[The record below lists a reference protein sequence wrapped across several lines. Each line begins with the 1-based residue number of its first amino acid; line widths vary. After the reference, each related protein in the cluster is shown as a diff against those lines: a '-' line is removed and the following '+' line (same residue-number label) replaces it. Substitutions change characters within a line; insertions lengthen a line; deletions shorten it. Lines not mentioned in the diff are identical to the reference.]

1 MELLIESLEGDIYL
15 AYEIEGKHKSPL
27 LDHHSTPKTFRSLE
41 QVREY
46 CSGDRYQS
54 ASLLQAT
61 AYDEMCG
68 FNDSERNS
76 TVMNLNWF

>member
-15 AYEIEGKHKSPL
+15 AYQVQGKRKAPL
-27 LDHHSTPKTFRSLE
+27 LDRHNNPRTFRSLE

-46 CSGDRYQS
+46 CSSETYQS

-68 FNDSERNS
+68 ISNAEQSS
-76 TVMNLNWF
+76 AVMNLNWF

>member
-15 AYEIEGKHKSPL
+15 AYQIQGERKAPL
-27 LDHHSTPKTFRSLE
+27 LDHHNNPRTFRSLE

-46 CSGDRYQS
+46 CSSETYHS
-54 ASLLQAT
+54 ASLLQTT

-68 FNDSERNS
+68 FSNSDQNS

>member
-15 AYEIEGKHKSPL
+15 AYQVQGEHKVPL
-27 LDHHSTPKTFRSLE
+27 LDQYNNPRTFRSLE
-41 QVREY
+41 QVREH
-46 CSGDRYQS
+46 CTGETYQS

-68 FNDSERNS
+68 FGESERNA

>member
-15 AYEIEGKHKSPL
+15 AYEVQGARKAPL
-27 LDHHSTPKTFRSLE
+27 LDQHKNPRTFRSLE
-41 QVREY
+41 QIREH
-46 CSGDRYQS
+46 CSAERYQS

-68 FNDSERNS
+68 FNDSERNA

>member
-15 AYEIEGKHKSPL
+15 AYQVQGEHKAPL
-27 LDHHSTPKTFRSLE
+27 VDHQNKLRIFRSLE
-41 QVREY
+41 QVREH
-46 CSGDRYQS
+46 CAGEMYQS

-68 FNDSERNS
+68 FGESERNA